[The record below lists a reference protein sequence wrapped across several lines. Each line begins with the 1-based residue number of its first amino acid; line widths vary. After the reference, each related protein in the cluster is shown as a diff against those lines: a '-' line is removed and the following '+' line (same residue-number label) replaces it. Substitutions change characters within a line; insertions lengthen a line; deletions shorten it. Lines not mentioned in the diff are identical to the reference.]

1 MLPVDSVVELL
12 ELEQILVCRAERAHP
27 VVLADISEKHH
38 SGSFVA
44 CSHGCPPILLAS
56 EFAEPGVALIQQSEG
71 LDKATASLPFPLS
84 TYATDVLLGGIC
96 IFRGQRAR
104 PIELLYIGLVVLW
117 R

>member
-38 SGSFVA
+38 SSSFVVCA
-44 CSHGCPPILLAS
+44 HGCPPILFAS
-56 EFAEPGVALIQQSEG
+56 EFAEPGVALIEQSEG
-71 LDKATASLPFPLS
+71 SNKATASLPFPLP
-84 TYATDVLLGGIC
+84 TYATDVLLGGVC

-104 PIELLYIGLVVLW
+104 PIKLLYIGLVVL
-117 R
+117 